1 MSSALNRAV
10 LDVSAYRDARGSG
23 LIPHSPQPQDR
34 GRAVRLL
41 RDLLNV
47 RKYRL
52 VEFYGRLYHIAREA
66 SFEAKVQG
74 QSPTGVGRRWV
85 VVVAGERSIRS
96 NQQVGRGYTD
106 AEHRSELP
114 SHSL

>member
-10 LDVSAYRDARGSG
+10 LDVSAYQDTRGFG
-23 LIPHSPQPQDR
+23 LIPRLPQPQDR

-41 RDLLNV
+41 RDSLNV

-52 VEFYGRLYHIAREA
+52 VEFYGRLYHVAREA
-66 SFEAKVQG
+66 SFEAKAQG
-74 QSPTGVGRRWV
+74 QSRTGVGRRWV

-96 NQQVGRGYTD
+96 NQSVDGGYAD
-106 AEHRSELP
+106 AEHRSESP